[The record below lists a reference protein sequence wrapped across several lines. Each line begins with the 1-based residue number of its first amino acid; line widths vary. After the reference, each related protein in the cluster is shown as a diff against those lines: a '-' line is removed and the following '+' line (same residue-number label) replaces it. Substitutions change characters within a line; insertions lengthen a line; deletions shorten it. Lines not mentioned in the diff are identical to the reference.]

1 MADQTPF
8 LAKHDIQ
15 VEKVHRNL
23 NAARCYEQA
32 IRHAVL
38 NYEEGTT
45 IASTGALIAYSGEK
59 TGRSPGDKRV
69 VKAAPSEDDIWW
81 GEGSP
86 NFEMDEQTFKLNRER
101 AVDYLNMLDRIYVLD
116 AFAGWEAG
124 SRLKIRV
131 VCGRPYHALFMFNML
146 VRPTEQELAEFG
158 TPDFTIYNAGAF
170 PANRYTSFMT
180 SPTSI
185 DVSLEHKEMVILGT
199 QVRVA
204 LHY

>member
-1 MADQTPF
+1 VKDP
-8 LAKHDIQ
+8 
-15 VEKVHRNL
+15 
-23 NAARCYEQA
+23 
-32 IRHAVL
+32 
-38 NYEEGTT
+38 
-45 IASTGALIAYSGEK
+45 ASQ
-59 TGRSPGDKRV
+59 
-69 VKAAPSEDDIWW
+69 DDIWW

-116 AFAGWEAG
+116 AFAGWDAG

-146 VRPTEQELAEFG
+146 VRPTEEELAEFG

-199 QVRVA
+199 QVRDVLCRPVLSCVMLCCVTRLA
-204 LHY
+204 LRSVCGDSRTQSTHPITHARDVRIVGSTSVCSTQGR